1 MTRKQD
7 WRVTRAEALAAY
19 YSANAGNG
27 FRPGTLPEA
36 SAGRF
41 ACHDVC
47 HVIFGL
53 DTMLS
58 DDAMADPRTI
68 LSCNDGVKR
77 KRCSKRSAIAKLSGL
92 RFSKYALNHCPDFS
106 IPTCPS
112 SAIWRPLATR

>member
-7 WRVTRAEALAAY
+7 WRVTRAESQAAY
-19 YSANAGNG
+19 DFANAGNG

-47 HVIFGL
+47 HVISGL
-53 DTMLS
+53 DTTLAG
-58 DDAMADPRTI
+58 DAMADLRTI

-77 KRCSKRSAIAKLSGL
+77 NSQSVVQGDRLL
-92 RFSKYALNHCPDFS
+92 
-106 IPTCPS
+106 PS
-112 SAIWRPLATR
+112 CLDYDSRNMP

>member
-77 KRCSKRSAIAKLSGL
+77 NAQSVVQRDRLLPSCLDYDSRSM
-92 RFSKYALNHCPDFS
+92 P
-106 IPTCPS
+106 
-112 SAIWRPLATR
+112 